1 MLEQAQVVAL
11 RRRRSHSITLVLIAS
26 SAMVAGCDQRV
37 SAGDIAYHDRFGSA
51 DDCRRDYGDNC
62 TYASTGA
69 SGRGGYYGPYIV
81 NSGSRPAP
89 SPNSVG
95 VEQTVLSREVASRI
109 NSGAESARG
118 GFTSRG
124 GFGGG
129 EGGGGEGG
137 GGE

>member
-37 SAGDIAYHDRFGSA
+37 SAGDIAY
-51 DDCRRDYGDNC
+51 DCRRDYGDNC